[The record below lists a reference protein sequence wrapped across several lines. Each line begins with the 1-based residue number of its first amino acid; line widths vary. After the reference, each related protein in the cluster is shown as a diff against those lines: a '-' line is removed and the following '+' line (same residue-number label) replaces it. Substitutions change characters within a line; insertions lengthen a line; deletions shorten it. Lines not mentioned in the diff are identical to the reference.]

1 MFEFGVWMNSVLMH
15 QATDGGCDLLRK
27 LCVMFLNREIKV
39 LLFQEGSCTKK
50 KKKFSFYL
58 IDCMAYRS

>member
-1 MFEFGVWMNSVLMH
+1 MFEFGVLMNSVLMH
-15 QATDGGCDLLRK
+15 QATDGGCDLLSK

-50 KKKFSFYL
+50 KKNSPF
-58 IDCMAYRS
+58 I

>member
-50 KKKFSFYL
+50 KKNSPF
-58 IDCMAYRS
+58 I